1 MTTYPCTGTCS
12 RSVSFDIAPDGT
24 LAACSFEGG
33 CPGNTNGVA
42 KLVVGRPAAEVA
54 ALLKGT
60 PCGRRGTS
68 CPDQLA
74 RAIESELA
82 KRNPQGGFSY
92 VIPVALLLAVA
103 VFAFV
108 VYRYQLVQHLPG
120 ISELPVKPDI
130 PVFAAFPDAEPCVF
144 PAADARPDLA
154 PSPPGSG
161 DVRWEASPSEV
172 RAAEGIPPFRTSPT
186 AIVYSLD
193 VLNQPC
199 MLTYF
204 FRRER
209 LYGVQ
214 FQFASPGSGFLP
226 DLTPQ
231 QARKLYDRLKGQ
243 LDARY
248 GDAVETTTSHPR
260 SEGEGAAP
268 ADTVVTRLLSQW
280 TSGPMAVTMV
290 LDLSTPAPS
299 LEIRYKATPARRG
312 ARG

>member
-1 MTTYPCTGTCS
+1 M
-12 RSVSFDIAPDGT
+12 
-24 LAACSFEGG
+24 
-33 CPGNTNGVA
+33 
-42 KLVVGRPAAEVA
+42 
-54 ALLKGT
+54 
-60 PCGRRGTS
+60 
-68 CPDQLA
+68 
-74 RAIESELA
+74 
-82 KRNPQGGFSY
+82 
-92 VIPVALLLAVA
+92 
-103 VFAFV
+103 FAFV

-248 GDAVETTTSHPR
+248 GDAVETTSSHPR

-268 ADTVVTRLLSQW
+268 ADTVVSRLLSQW